1 MCALKAPGE
10 RVEHAAEELYR
21 LPLADF
27 TKARDARARDLRR
40 EGLRGEADAVKALRK
55 PNLAAWAINL
65 LARRHPE
72 NVRRLLEVGSQL
84 REAQEALI
92 AGGGRE
98 ALDRAAEEERRLVAR
113 LTHDATAIAG
123 EASTHGTGALE
134 ERIRGT
140 LHAAALDEHTAA
152 AVAAGRLVRDTEAVG
167 LFGAKTP
174 PAPRRPA
181 AKAPPAPKRRGPVR
195 KDEAARRRAAQ
206 ELKTARADEEDARR
220 AHVKAVRAA
229 ERAQKVARE
238 AERLAGEARTRAEE
252 ARTRLREARRVEK
265 AAAGARDRAAR
276 ALAKAEQNKEQRAR
290 HVG

>member
-174 PAPRRPA
+174 PAP
-181 AKAPPAPKRRGPVR
+181 KRRGPVR